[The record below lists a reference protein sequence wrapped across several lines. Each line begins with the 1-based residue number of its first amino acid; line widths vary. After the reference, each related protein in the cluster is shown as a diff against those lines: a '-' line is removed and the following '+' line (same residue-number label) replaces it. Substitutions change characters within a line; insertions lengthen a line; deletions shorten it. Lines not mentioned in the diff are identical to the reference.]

1 MILYVVLF
9 SIFLAGI
16 YTIQWQYRRLNQIKH
31 TADKC
36 YHDINSSL
44 VIAKLAIENLKDK
57 SVVDTQSEQN
67 ELVNILEES
76 IQQIELGFRYWDSCI
91 Q

>member
-1 MILYVVLF
+1 MIIYVILWL
-9 SIFLAGI
+9 IFLAGI
-16 YTIQWQYRRLNQIKH
+16 YTIRWQYRRLSQIKY

-57 SVVDTQSEQN
+57 SVVDTQSEHN
-67 ELVNILEES
+67 DLVNILEES
-76 IQQIELGFRYWDSCI
+76 IQQIELGFRHWDSCI